1 VIVAAWLTEKLPA
14 TLRAAMGY
22 CKSRSP
28 RYGAGMVGFCWT
40 QFDSRTWR
48 TERLWISELSCV
60 NCFLFYLRYLRNRT
74 CMDRW
79 TPNLNKASV

>member
-1 VIVAAWLTEKLPA
+1 
-14 TLRAAMGY
+14 
-22 CKSRSP
+22 
-28 RYGAGMVGFCWT
+28 MVGFCWT